1 MDVFLSERFL
11 PGLKQV
17 PGVRSLSV
25 SEGDLMGPAGP
36 QIPYVKVIAASFGS
50 LGDAMAARQTP
61 AGQSVQ
67 RGAATARCAGAD
79 ARDQRSSTCGAGLSS
94 RPRARGVRYHR

>member
-1 MDVFLSERFL
+1 MVNCLFLIPKSADAKAVDAFLSERFL

-36 QIPYVKVIAASFGS
+36 QIPYARVITASFGS
-50 LGDAMAARQTP
+50 LGDRQSL
-61 AGQSVQ
+61 AGQSDNAELQRFGVQ
-67 RGAATARCAGAD
+67 VLMYQAKEI
-79 ARDQRSSTCGAGLSS
+79 
-94 RPRARGVRYHR
+94 

>member
-1 MDVFLSERFL
+1 MVNVLFLIPKSADAKALEDFLSERFL

-36 QIPYVKVIAASFGS
+36 QIPYSKVVMATFGS
-50 LGDAMAARQTP
+50 LGDAMAARQSL
-61 AGQSVQ
+61 AGESDNEALRQFGVQ
-67 RGAATARCAGAD
+67 VLMYQAKEI
-79 ARDQRSSTCGAGLSS
+79 
-94 RPRARGVRYHR
+94 